1 MLAKRKGFG
10 HVDGGKHDEYAV
22 REEVWRLERLGATV
36 KVAGWHY
43 VSLAHAGS
51 VALAGEV
58 LPQGRSSRGPGPTF
72 AAPWE
77 PWAVLAGER

>member
-1 MLAKRKGFG
+1 MLAKSKGFG

-22 REEVWRLERLGATV
+22 GEEVWLLERLSAMV
-36 KVAGWHY
+36 KAAGWHD

-58 LPQGRSSRGPGPTF
+58 LPQACGSWGPGPTF
-72 AAPWE
+72 AASWE
-77 PWAVLAGER
+77 LRAVLAGER